1 MSASFALNGAAD
13 TAATAQAAPADDAV
27 DTRVLIMLDDAAPQ
41 PGAVASD
48 RPLADR
54 LRFADI
60 TEPQVS
66 VLDLGVTRGDG
77 IFETLDAVDGYA
89 QALEPHLARL
99 VNSARLLD
107 LPHPDLD
114 LFREAITQAIA
125 ASTSPRLSVK
135 LVLTRG
141 VEGGTVSTGWV
152 FAEPV
157 PDFDEARRNGISVV
171 TLDRGYRHDAPQ
183 TSPWLLQGAKT
194 LSYAVNKA
202 VYREAARRGADDVIF
217 ISSDGFVLEGPTSN
231 VVLQFG
237 THLVTPSTDQ
247 GILRGTAQGAFFEYA
262 EANGLT
268 TEYRQVTPDELAAA
282 DSVWLSSSV
291 RQIVPVREIDGV
303 ARTFDEKLNSSAL
316 EYLLARHR

>member
-1 MSASFALNGAAD
+1 MSTSTTGD
-13 TAATAQAAPADDAV
+13 Y
-27 DTRVLIMLDDAAPQ
+27 RVLIMLDDPAPQ
-41 PGAVASD
+41 PGAAALG
-48 RPLADR
+48 RELAER
-54 LRFADI
+54 IRVADI
-60 TEPQVS
+60 NEPQVS

-77 IFETLDAVDGYA
+77 IFETLDAVDGHG

-99 VNSARLLD
+99 VNSANLLD

-114 LFREAITQAIA
+114 LYREAIRQAIA
-125 ASTSPRLSVK
+125 ISTHPRLSVK

-141 VEGGTVSTGWV
+141 IEGGTVSTGWV

-157 PDFDEARRNGISVV
+157 PNFDEARRNGIAVV

-202 VYREAARRGADDVIF
+202 AYREAARRGADDAIF
-217 ISSDGFVLEGPTSN
+217 VSSDGFVLEGPTSN

-247 GILRGTAQGAFFEYA
+247 GILAGTAQGAFFEYA
-262 EANGLT
+262 QANGLT
-268 TEYRQVTPDELAAA
+268 TEYRTVTPDELETA

-303 ARTFDEKLNSSAL
+303 QRTFDAELNAAAL
-316 EYLLARHR
+316 EYLLARRS

>member
-1 MSASFALNGAAD
+1 MSASTTPN
-13 TAATAQAAPADDAV
+13 
-27 DTRVLIMLDDAAPQ
+27 DTRVLILLDDPAPQ
-41 PGAVASD
+41 PGAAALERD
-48 RPLADR
+48 LADR
-54 LRFADI
+54 LQVADI
-60 TEPQVS
+60 AEPQVS

-99 VNSARLLD
+99 INSANLLD

-114 LFREAITQAIA
+114 LYREAIRQAIEL
-125 ASTSPRLSVK
+125 SSEPRISVK

-141 VEGGTVSTGWV
+141 IEGGTVSTGWV

-157 PDFDEARRNGISVV
+157 PNFDDARRDGISVV
-171 TLDRGYRHDAPQ
+171 ILDRGYRHDAPQ

-194 LSYAVNKA
+194 LSYAVNKS

-217 ISSDGFVLEGPTSN
+217 VSSDGFVLEGPTSN

-268 TEYRQVTPDELAAA
+268 TEYRTVTPDELEKA

-303 ARTFDEKLNSSAL
+303 ARTFDAELNAAAL
-316 EYLLARHR
+316 DYMLARRS

>member
-1 MSASFALNGAAD
+1 MSTS
-13 TAATAQAAPADDAV
+13 TTDDY
-27 DTRVLIMLDDAAPQ
+27 RVLIMLDDPAPQ
-41 PGAVASD
+41 PGAAALG
-48 RPLADR
+48 RELADR
-54 LRFADI
+54 LRVADI
-60 TEPQVS
+60 NEPQVS

-77 IFETLDAVDGYA
+77 IFETLDAVDGHG

-99 VNSARLLD
+99 VNSANLLD

-114 LFREAITQAIA
+114 LYREAIRQAIA
-125 ASTSPRLSVK
+125 LSTHPRLSVK

-141 VEGGTVSTGWV
+141 IEGGTVSTGWV

-157 PDFDEARRNGISVV
+157 PNFDEARRDGIAVV

-202 VYREAARRGADDVIF
+202 VYREAARRGADDAIF
-217 ISSDGFVLEGPTSN
+217 ISSDGFVLEGPTAN

-247 GILRGTAQGAFFEYA
+247 GILAGTAQAAFFEFA

-268 TEYRQVTPDELAAA
+268 TEYRMVTPDELDTA
-282 DSVWLSSSV
+282 DSIWLSSSV
-291 RQIVPVREIDGV
+291 RQIVPVREINGV
-303 ARTFDEKLNSSAL
+303 PRTFDAELNAAAL
-316 EYLLARHR
+316 EYLLARRS

>member
-1 MSASFALNGAAD
+1 MSASTTPN
-13 TAATAQAAPADDAV
+13 
-27 DTRVLIMLDDAAPQ
+27 DTRVLILLDDPAPQ
-41 PGAVASD
+41 PGAAALERD
-48 RPLADR
+48 LADR
-54 LRFADI
+54 LQVADI
-60 TEPQVS
+60 AEPQVS

-99 VNSARLLD
+99 INSANLLD

-114 LFREAITQAIA
+114 LYREAIRQAIEL
-125 ASTSPRLSVK
+125 SSEPRISVK

-141 VEGGTVSTGWV
+141 IEGGTVSTGWV

-157 PDFDEARRNGISVV
+157 PNFDDARRDGISVV
-171 TLDRGYRHDAPQ
+171 ILDRGYRHDAPQ

-194 LSYAVNKA
+194 LSYAVNKS

-217 ISSDGFVLEGPTSN
+217 VSSDGFVLEGPTSN

-268 TEYRQVTPDELAAA
+268 TEYRTVTPDELEKA

-303 ARTFDEKLNSSAL
+303 ARTFDVELNTAAL
-316 EYLLARHR
+316 EYMLARRS

>member
-1 MSASFALNGAAD
+1 MSASTTSD
-13 TAATAQAAPADDAV
+13 
-27 DTRVLIMLDDAAPQ
+27 DTRVLILLDDPAPQ
-41 PGAVASD
+41 PGAAALERD
-48 RPLADR
+48 LADR
-54 LRFADI
+54 LTVADI
-60 TEPQVS
+60 AEPQVS

-99 VNSARLLD
+99 VNSANLLD

-114 LFREAITQAIA
+114 LYREAIRQAIEL
-125 ASTSPRLSVK
+125 STESRISVK

-141 VEGGTVSTGWV
+141 IEGGTVSTGWV

-157 PDFDEARRNGISVV
+157 PNFDEARRDGIAVV

-194 LSYAVNKA
+194 LSYAVNKS

-247 GILRGTAQGAFFEYA
+247 GILRGTAQGALFEYA

-268 TEYRQVTPDELAAA
+268 TEYRTVTPDELEKA
-282 DSVWLSSSV
+282 DSIWLSSSV
-291 RQIVPVREIDGV
+291 RQIVPVRAVDGV
-303 ARTFDEKLNSSAL
+303 PRTFDVALNTAAL
-316 EYLLARHR
+316 EYMLARRS

>member
-1 MSASFALNGAAD
+1 MSASTTPND
-13 TAATAQAAPADDAV
+13 P
-27 DTRVLIMLDDAAPQ
+27 RVLILLDDPAPQ
-41 PGAVASD
+41 PGAAALERD
-48 RPLADR
+48 LADR
-54 LRFADI
+54 LRVADI
-60 TEPQVS
+60 AEPQVS

-99 VNSARLLD
+99 VNSANLLD

-114 LFREAITQAIA
+114 LYREAIRQAIEL
-125 ASTSPRLSVK
+125 SSEPRISVK

-141 VEGGTVSTGWV
+141 IEGGTISTGWV

-157 PDFDEARRNGISVV
+157 PNFDDARRDGISVV
-171 TLDRGYRHDAPQ
+171 ILDRGYRHDAPQ

-194 LSYAVNKA
+194 LSYAVNKS

-217 ISSDGFVLEGPTSN
+217 VSSDGFVLEGPTSN

-268 TEYRQVTPDELAAA
+268 TEYRTVTPDELEKA

-291 RQIVPVREIDGV
+291 RQIVPVREIDGI
-303 ARTFDEKLNSSAL
+303 ARTFDVELNASAL
-316 EYLLARHR
+316 DYMLARRS

>member
-1 MSASFALNGAAD
+1 MSASTTPN
-13 TAATAQAAPADDAV
+13 
-27 DTRVLIMLDDAAPQ
+27 DTRVLILLDDPAPQ
-41 PGAVASD
+41 PGAAALERD
-48 RPLADR
+48 LADR
-54 LRFADI
+54 LRVADI
-60 TEPQVS
+60 SEPQVS

-99 VNSARLLD
+99 INSANLLD

-114 LFREAITQAIA
+114 LYREAIRQAIEL
-125 ASTSPRLSVK
+125 SSEPRISVK

-141 VEGGTVSTGWV
+141 IEGGTVSTGWV

-157 PDFDEARRNGISVV
+157 PNFDDARRDGISVV
-171 TLDRGYRHDAPQ
+171 ILDRGYRHDAPQ

-194 LSYAVNKA
+194 LSYAVNKS

-217 ISSDGFVLEGPTSN
+217 VSSDGFVLEGPTSN

-268 TEYRQVTPDELAAA
+268 TEYRTVTPDELEKA

-303 ARTFDEKLNSSAL
+303 ARTFDAELNAAAL
-316 EYLLARHR
+316 DYMLARRS

>member
-1 MSASFALNGAAD
+1 MSASTTPN
-13 TAATAQAAPADDAV
+13 
-27 DTRVLIMLDDAAPQ
+27 DTRVLILLDDPAPQ
-41 PGAVASD
+41 PGAAALE
-48 RPLADR
+48 RELADR
-54 LRFADI
+54 LRVADI
-60 TEPQVS
+60 AEPQVS

-99 VNSARLLD
+99 VNSANLLD

-114 LFREAITQAIA
+114 LYREAIRQAIEL
-125 ASTSPRLSVK
+125 SSEPRISVK

-141 VEGGTVSTGWV
+141 IEGGTVSTGWV

-157 PDFDEARRNGISVV
+157 PNFDDARRDGISVV
-171 TLDRGYRHDAPQ
+171 ILDRGYRHDAPQ

-194 LSYAVNKA
+194 LSYAVNKS

-262 EANGLT
+262 KANGLT
-268 TEYRQVTPDELAAA
+268 TEYRTVTPDELEKA
-282 DSVWLSSSV
+282 DSIWLSSSV
-291 RQIVPVREIDGV
+291 RQIVPVREIDGI
-303 ARTFDEKLNSSAL
+303 ARTFDAELNAAAL
-316 EYLLARHR
+316 DYMLARRS